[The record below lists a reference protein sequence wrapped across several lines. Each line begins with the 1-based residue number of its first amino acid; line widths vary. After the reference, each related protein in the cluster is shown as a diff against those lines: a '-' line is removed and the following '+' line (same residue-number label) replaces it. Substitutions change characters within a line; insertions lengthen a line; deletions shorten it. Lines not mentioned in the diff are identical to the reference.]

1 MTDLNLIFLAAVA
14 GFILGG
20 LYFGGL
26 WLTIRHLPDSRHPA
40 LLMLG
45 SFMLRSFFVAAGFY
59 PMIQQDWHNALFM
72 LIGFILARLLLT
84 RYVKPSVSG
93 SPSC

>member
-1 MTDLNLIFLAAVA
+1 MTDVYLILLAAGV

-26 WLTIRHLPDSRHPA
+26 WLTIRRLPDSRHPA

-45 SFMLRSFFVAAGFY
+45 SFMLRSVFVLAGFY
-59 PMIQQDWHNALFM
+59 PMIRQGWHNALFM
-72 LIGFILARLLLT
+72 LVGFILARLLLT
-84 RYVKPSVSG
+84 RCLKPSVSS